1 MDGKW
6 SPELTQIL
14 NAIEKGGFGKDELVQ
29 RLHALVDRE
38 LSQSDRPADMELVQA
53 CQDILYRLHHQEEAY
68 ASNYT
73 ASLAKT
79 RKRLRKPR
87 FSLPSFSPATRVA
100 AILIVLFGGGLL
112 FDLFI
117 SGDHLFGAP
126 TPDEQQYIVEGTDI
140 DSIVAQEVEA
150 EQNMGMQILSTSSW
164 EAAIEA
170 YGSIPSIPV
179 WLPEGWRPLDYY
191 VVVSKRAARFEVQY
205 SKSSEEEFIKYSIES
220 YHNVD
225 SAQMAFEQS
234 QTGEKHSIKGQSVY
248 ISINTGSCVAVW
260 LTGNTCYS
268 VTGPVS
274 ESDMCKIVESINMNG
289 ESQ

>member
-68 ASNYT
+68 VSNYT

-100 AILIVLFGGGLL
+100 AIFIVLFGGGLL

-117 SGDHLFGAP
+117 SGDYLFGTP

-170 YGSIPSIPV
+170 YGSIPSIPA

-205 SKSSEEEFIKYSIES
+205 ENSDEHEYIKYGISRYNDAE
-220 YHNVD
+220 
-225 SAQMAFEQS
+225 SAQKAFEQNR
-234 QTGEKHSIKGQSVY
+234 TGSIRLINGNSVY
-248 ISINTGSCVAVW
+248 LSVNTGSCVAVW
-260 LTGNTCYS
+260 LSGNTCYS
-268 VTGPVS
+268 VTGPITENDIS
-274 ESDMCKIVESINMNG
+274 QIIESIK
-289 ESQ
+289 